1 MGAPSKGGPTLPALP
16 RNSSMILWLKLLT
29 IGLPPCDRFY
39 GSRVQMM
46 ISHGPESRDPRGSC
60 ATRFLHSVLP
70 GRTPVGMTWETTS
83 RMADGPVAPTRS
95 GRGARPSEPLAPFG
109 G

>member
-1 MGAPSKGGPTLPALP
+1 MRSLFSSSCIYTRGVVWGRPLFAPFEVSSTMGAPSKGGPTLPALP

-70 GRTPVGMTWETTS
+70 GRTPVG
-83 RMADGPVAPTRS
+83 
-95 GRGARPSEPLAPFG
+95 
-109 G
+109 